1 MHFDK
6 NAGAKSAFQN
16 DKFHRALK
24 LVDPTPVS
32 YLFPIRNYLRK
43 KNQEFHKKTKF
54 VQKNCRIRCRSNG
67 LHRNARLIW
76 HSLHRAMFGHLA
88 LLYGNCSLL
97 VPHHTQGMIILLNC
111 NIKLKKDFDWINPH
125 LRHKKCNFQFQ
136 ICNPLGIPL
145 INE

>member
-43 KNQEFHKKTKF
+43 KNQEFHKKTNF

-67 LHRNARLIW
+67 LHQSARLIW

-97 VPHHTQGMIILLNC
+97 VPHHTRGMIILLNC
-111 NIKLKKDFDWINPH
+111 NIKSKKDFDWINPH
-125 LRHKKCNFQFQ
+125 LRHKKCNF
-136 ICNPLGIPL
+136 
-145 INE
+145 